1 MSNKFI
7 PIDRDTPFVIPV
19 QAWLSEG
26 HLARFIVEMVEGL
39 DVTALEAAYGG
50 GGSAPYPPKMMLAL
64 LFYGYATGIFSSRAL
79 ERATY
84 ELIPVI
90 YITGNTHPD
99 HNSINTFRKRFLEE
113 LKELFVQILL
123 RAYGLGV
130 LQLGD
135 LSLDGSKVHANA
147 SKHKAMSWDYANRL
161 EEQLRAEVEGLLQ
174 QAEAG
179 NAEPVP
185 GLKVADEVALRQAR
199 LQQISDVKAELEAR
213 AQARYE
219 QEQAAYEAKLAQR
232 RAQEQARGRKLG
244 GRLPKPPE
252 PGPQGKDQINFTDP
266 ESRIMPVSGGGFEQA
281 YNAQVGVDHGSRLIV
296 ENHVSQHPND
306 KQELQPALAGIE
318 QLPEQLG
325 QVNHLL
331 ADNGYFSEANV
342 KDCERASITPLLA
355 TGRAVHHPTPAER
368 LADPGEAPNTT
379 DPVVQME
386 HRLQTPEGKALYAK
400 RKSTVEPVF
409 GIIKHVMRLRQF
421 LLRGLQ
427 AVQGEWNLVCI
438 AYNLKRLHVVHVVHV
453 VTG

>member
-7 PIDRDTPFVIPV
+7 PIERDQPFVIPV
-19 QAWLSEG
+19 QEWLTED
-26 HLARFIVEMVEGL
+26 HLARFIVEIVEGL

-99 HNSINTFRKRFLEE
+99 HNSINTFRKRFLGE
-113 LKELFVQILL
+113 LKGLFVQILL
-123 RAYGLGV
+123 RAYALGV
-130 LQLGD
+130 LQLGNV
-135 LSLDGSKVHANA
+135 SLDGSKVHANA

-161 EEQLRAEVEGLLQ
+161 EEQLQVEVAALLQ
-174 QAEAG
+174 QAEVG
-179 NAEPVP
+179 NTEPLP
-185 GLKVADEVALRQAR
+185 GLKVADEVARRQAR
-199 LQQISDVKAELEAR
+199 LQQIGAVKAELEAR

-232 RAQEQARGRKLG
+232 RDQEQARGRKLG
-244 GRLPKPPE
+244 GRPPKPPE
-252 PGPQGKDQINFTDP
+252 PGPQGQDQVNFTDP

-281 YNAQVGVDHGSRLIV
+281 YNAQAGVDHGSRLIV
-296 ENHVSQHPND
+296 ENHVSQQPND
-306 KQELQPALAGIE
+306 KQELQPALDNLR
-318 QLPEQLG
+318 QLPQKLG
-325 QVNHLL
+325 QVDHLL
-331 ADNGYFSEANV
+331 ADNGYCSEANV
-342 KDCERASITPLLA
+342 KACEQATITPLLA
-355 TGRAVHHPTPAER
+355 TGRAVHHPTLEER
-368 LADPGEAPNTT
+368 LADPGKAPDTA
-379 DPVVQME
+379 DPVARME

-409 GIIKHVMRLRQF
+409 GIIKHVMGFRHF

-438 AYNLKRLHVVHVVHV
+438 AYNLKRLHVLA
-453 VTG
+453 G